1 MDINGSTRLFFLLGD
16 PIAQVQA
23 PTLYNRLF
31 HRHGVNAAVVPVH
44 VSPQDLAAF
53 APSALKA
60 SNVGGLLLTIP
71 HKSALMSLLTQVD
84 RGGAMAD
91 SVNAIRRLEG
101 GGLAGAQFDGVGLV
115 GALRHFGH
123 DPRGRRCLL
132 VGAGGAGAAIAAALL
147 DAAPAALA
155 VRDLGVRAAQ
165 LVRRLA
171 DPRASVHDGSL
182 AGYDIVIHATPLG
195 LNRSDPLPIAVDELD
210 RHAVV
215 VDILMKPYDTPLIE
229 ACNRRG
235 IVAYTGFEMLVQQVP
250 SYLRFFGFTL
260 LADEVGQ
267 DLREVRQFVA
277 GTHP

>member
-1 MDINGSTRLFFLLGD
+1 MDINGSTQLFFLLGD

-31 HRHGVNAAVVPVH
+31 ERHGVNAAVVPVR
-44 VSPQDLAAF
+44 VSAAEMATF
-53 APSALKA
+53 AQSALKA
-60 SNVGGLLLTIP
+60 GNVGGLLLTIP
-71 HKSALMSLLTQVD
+71 HKSGLMSLLAEVD
-84 RGGAMAD
+84 RGGSMAD
-91 SVNAIRRLEG
+91 SVNAVRRLED

-147 DAAPAALA
+147 DSAPAALA
-155 VRDLGVRAAQ
+155 VRDLGDRAAQ

-195 LNRSDPLPIAVDELD
+195 LNRSDPLPIAVDDLD
-210 RHAVV
+210 LHAVV
-215 VDILMKPYDTPLIE
+215 VDILMKPSDTPLID
-229 ACNRRG
+229 ACKRRG
-235 IVAYTGFEMLVQQVP
+235 IVAYPGFEMLVQQVP
-250 SYLRFFGFTL
+250 SYLRFFGFAR
-260 LADEVGQ
+260 LAAEVGE
-267 DLREVRQFVA
+267 DLCEVRQFVA